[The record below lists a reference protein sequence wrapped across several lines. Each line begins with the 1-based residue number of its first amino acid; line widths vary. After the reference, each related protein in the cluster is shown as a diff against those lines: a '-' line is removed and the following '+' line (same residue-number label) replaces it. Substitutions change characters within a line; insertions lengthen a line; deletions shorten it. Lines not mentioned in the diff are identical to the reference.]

1 MDELIAELIK
11 QGPVVA
17 AFVFFA
23 LQMRKAEDKRAES
36 SEKAEDKRAKSSDK
50 ILGDVLKQDSIRDAE
65 WRAFLLEM
73 RREQVEREK
82 QRDEELRDREKEWQ
96 QFLSEE
102 RTKYNATL
110 SDNTTVMHQVMAM
123 FERIT
128 KLFEELNR

>member
-11 QGPVVA
+11 QVPVVA
-17 AFVFFA
+17 AFVYFA
-23 LQMRKAEDKRAES
+23 IQMRKAEDKRAKS
-36 SEKAEDKRAKSSDK
+36 SEK
-50 ILGDVLKQDSIRDAE
+50 ILSDVLKQDSVRDTE
-65 WRAFLLEM
+65 WRAFLIESRKEQREHEE
-73 RREQVEREK
+73 RREQE
-82 QRDEELRDREKEWQ
+82 QRDREKEWQ